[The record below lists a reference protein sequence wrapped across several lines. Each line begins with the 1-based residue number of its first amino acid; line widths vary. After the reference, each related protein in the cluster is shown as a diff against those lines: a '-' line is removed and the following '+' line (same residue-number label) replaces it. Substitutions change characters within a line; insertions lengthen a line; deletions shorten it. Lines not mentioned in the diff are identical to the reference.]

1 MQLLFDMDK
10 ETIDIYNRD
19 AESVA
24 QLHSTLIPLRV
35 YDLINQYFIKNT
47 ATLDIECGI
56 GTT

>member
-1 MQLLFDMDK
+1 MDK

-19 AESVA
+19 AKSVA

-47 ATLDIECGI
+47 AALDIECGI